1 MNSNKTYVCL
11 GNCQALISAEEYN
24 KGLIACGNSACEN
37 KGKSFLKGGRCH
49 TCGRNFT
56 EMEKH
61 QH

>member
-11 GNCQALISAEEYN
+11 GSCQAQISEEEYKN
-24 KGLIACGNSACEN
+24 GLIACGNDVCEN
-37 KGKSFLKGGRCH
+37 KDQLFVKGGRCA